1 MFVSLPFFVERSVW
15 KNEFQQK
22 PVSGFPTRIRAQV
35 LEILSFIDFDP
46 LYRQTSRRATLL
58 TLKLFFSFFL
68 LYRSVF
74 LLFMLLRHRR
84 LCRPFVC
91 ERAITFIRLNE
102 HFQRS
107 VAIRETRS
115 VRRPSQFRG
124 HDTLDGGGLR
134 ENRV

>member
-1 MFVSLPFFVERSVW
+1 MFVSLPFFVERSMW
-15 KNEFQQK
+15 KNEFHQK

-84 LCRPFVC
+84 LFV
-91 ERAITFIRLNE
+91 
-102 HFQRS
+102 RS
-107 VAIRETRS
+107 NV
-115 VRRPSQFRG
+115 
-124 HDTLDGGGLR
+124 
-134 ENRV
+134 